1 MSINLK
7 SDNSTDEI
15 RIDANKA
22 AFIRPRDANGNDLAP
37 ILGSKIQPTQGVQL
51 IGGLNDLLVQGIRVD
66 RLGNQMSGQAL
77 PQIMEL
83 FEGATINTQK
93 WNVAN
98 TSFAPAQTGSGLS
111 LNPTNLTTANAV
123 SNYRS
128 FKQYFKSPR
137 VPLQTKKRLRASL
150 VNNSIFE
157 MGFGDPSGTT
167 AIIPNSAHWRI
178 AGTSAVPVLTSN
190 NDEVTGDVVDLAPYV
205 LNYLIYDVIVD
216 ADGAFYTIHDT
227 QNDTIVASQRLQ
239 VKLTWAAMWTV
250 TRLPEFWRLYN
261 TAIAPATAPLVIIT
275 ESATLSHDL
284 ALPRPWYDTLAM
296 NSLGGQT
303 SPTAFTQLQNYANSV
318 APVSA
323 ALSNT
328 AAGYATLG
336 GQFQFVAVGGAETDY
351 NLFSLTAP
359 VGYQFV
365 CKGIRIEAFNTVVA
379 VATTPTVMQW
389 GIGSN
394 GATVNLSSGGA
405 IRRALGVQTF
415 PVGAAVGAAGAVIDK
430 TFAVP
435 QVTESGRVFSVI
447 LKMPI
452 GTATATEIFRGT
464 VDIDGYFE

>member
-15 RIDANKA
+15 RIDVNKA

-37 ILGSKIQPTQGVQL
+37 LISAKIAATQGVQL
-51 IGGLNDLLVQGIRVD
+51 IGGLNDSFAMPLRTD
-66 RLGNQMSGQAL
+66 RLGNLLIGQGL
-77 PQIMEL
+77 PQILES
-83 FEGATINTQK
+83 FEGTTINTQK
-93 WNVAN
+93 WNIAN
-98 TSFAPAQTGSGLS
+98 TTFVPAQTSAGLS
-111 LNPTNLTTANAV
+111 LNPTNLTTAGAV
-123 SNYRS
+123 TNYRS
-128 FKQYFKSPR
+128 FKQYLKTPR
-137 VPLQTKKRLRASL
+137 IPLQTKKRLRASL

-157 MGFGDPSGTT
+157 TGFGDPSGTT

-178 AGTSAVPVLTSN
+178 AGTTAVPVITSN
-190 NDEVTGDVVDLAPYV
+190 NDDVTGANVDLSDHI
-205 LNYLIYDVIVD
+205 LNYLVYDVIVD
-216 ADGAFYTIHDT
+216 DDGATFTIQDT
-227 QNDTIVASQRLQ
+227 LNDVLVSRQLLQ
-239 VKLTWAAMWTV
+239 VKLTWAKMWTV

-284 ALPRPWYDTLAM
+284 ALPRPWYDTLSM
-296 NSLGGQT
+296 NSLGGQL

-323 ALSNT
+323 TLSNT
-328 AAGYATLG
+328 AAGYTTLG
-336 GQFQFVAVGGAETDY
+336 GQWQFVAVGGAETDY
-351 NLFSLTAP
+351 GLFGFTVP

-365 CKGIRIEAFNTVVA
+365 CKGIRIESFNTVVA
-379 VATTPTVMQW
+379 VATTATLMQW

-394 GATVNLSSGGA
+394 GATVNLSTGGS

-415 PVGAAVGAAGAVIDK
+415 PIGAAVAAAGAVIDRD
-430 TFAVP
+430 FAVP

-447 LKMPI
+447 VKMPI
-452 GTATATEIFRGT
+452 GTATATEIFRGV